1 MSKVGSNRFGVLR
14 RRGWVVIVTLLVT
27 VGAAYLYAHHKPPS
41 YTASAYVLVSSGASP
56 VGPGSANE
64 ASSLATTYSGLI
76 PKDSAIIAAVSTQLG
91 ASPADVRAAIKVYT
105 TNSTAL
111 LEIRY
116 TAGSKREAIAG
127 ATAVATDIVGSNPSS
142 QAIPAGAILPVSVPR
157 SASESSTTRNIA
169 VPIGAILGLLLG
181 AIVLM
186 AWERFDPRVDTIDDL
201 ADLLDTPV
209 TGDDFLTADRIYAV
223 RHRWR
228 ELALPEWGPSGGPPT
243 RAVKVALVGVG
254 RSSADVADSLV
265 EAIQA
270 GRGPVGGADPAELA
284 LRSFGDPR
292 YEESGRLM
300 GSDPDLVVLV
310 VRYGEHGNDV
320 IKATQVLKA
329 FGLKPAWG
337 IIAAKRRSPSRQ
349 RIPQPE
355 APLETGSEKPTPSQD
370 AAAAPPRQS
379 GRPAPA
385 NGPVKASNGKTAP
398 DNERRPVASDATEP
412 GAKQTV
418 RRGSSR
424 QSSRPNGR

>member
-1 MSKVGSNRFGVLR
+1 
-14 RRGWVVIVTLLVT
+14 VVIVTLLVT

-41 YTASAYVLVSSGASP
+41 YTASAYVLVSSGASTA
-56 VGPGSANE
+56 GPGSANE

-76 PKDSAIIAAVSTQLG
+76 PKDSAIIAAVSTTLG
-91 ASPADVRAAIKVYT
+91 ASPSDVRAAIKVYT

-116 TAGSKREAIAG
+116 TASSKREAIAG
-127 ATAVATDIVGSNPSS
+127 ATAVASDIVGPNPSS

-181 AIVLM
+181 GIVLM

-201 ADLLDTPV
+201 ANLLDTPV
-209 TGDDFLTADRIYAV
+209 TADDFLSADRIYAI

-254 RSSADVADSLV
+254 RSGADLAGALA
-265 EAIQA
+265 ETIQA

-284 LRSFGDPR
+284 LRAFGDPR
-292 YEESGRLM
+292 YEENGRLM

-310 VRYGEHGNDV
+310 VRYGEHGNEA

-329 FGLKPAWG
+329 FGLKPGWG
-337 IIAAKRRSPSRQ
+337 LLVQTKRRSPSR
-349 RIPQPE
+349 RPGPRPE
-355 APLETGSEKPTPSQD
+355 SPTETGSGDPP
-370 AAAAPPRQS
+370 PPRKAPVVQPSRS

-385 NGPVKASNGKTAP
+385 SGPVKASNGNAAP
-398 DNERRPVASDATEP
+398 DDERRPVSADATEP

-424 QSSRPNGR
+424 QTSRPNGR